1 MYMVARGSGGA
12 TSSWQALGTCSAPG
26 SSGPTGP
33 PMGGPRARAVG
44 SSQVFTFTFNDT
56 KGWRDLGVVNILVNN
71 FAVLG
76 NGAVQWEIEF
86 AR

>member
-1 MYMVARGSGGA
+1 
-12 TSSWQALGTCSAPG
+12 
-26 SSGPTGP
+26 
-33 PMGGPRARAVG
+33 MGGPRARAVG